1 VFVDPIDKLSVDILT
16 DPTSTA
22 RFDASDVMPS
32 EVGTGTF
39 WTQMTQWI
47 LGNVSD
53 EEALNNIEDSWPK

>member
-1 VFVDPIDKLSVDILT
+1 
-16 DPTSTA
+16 
-22 RFDASDVMPS
+22 MPS